1 MTQPHAADPPEP
13 KTILVCDDEE
23 SLRELIRAVLG
34 PEYRYLEC
42 EDGEEALELI
52 RAQSPDL
59 VVLDV
64 MLPRRNGLE
73 VLAELRRDPQHG
85 KTPVIVVTAWS
96 YAVDA
101 AASAGADVFLP
112 KPFEPEHLKG
122 TVEELIG

>member
-1 MTQPHAADPPEP
+1 MMEPQAPPTKT

-34 PEYRYLEC
+34 DAYRYVEA
-42 EDGEEALELI
+42 EDGDVALDLI
-52 RAQSPDL
+52 RAESPDL
-59 VVLDV
+59 IVLDV

-73 VLAELRRDPQHG
+73 VLAELRRDPKHG

-101 AASAGADVFLP
+101 ASAAGADVFLP

-122 TVEELIG
+122 TVEDLIG

>member
-1 MTQPHAADPPEP
+1 MTQPQADPAEP

-34 PEYRYLEC
+34 REYRYLEC
-42 EDGEEALELI
+42 EDGDQALELI
-52 RAQSPDL
+52 RAESPDL

-85 KTPVIVVTAWS
+85 KTPVIVITAWS

-101 AASAGADVFLP
+101 AAAAGADVFLP
-112 KPFEPEHLKG
+112 KPFEPEHLKS

>member
-1 MTQPHAADPPEP
+1 MTQPHAADIPEQ
-13 KTILVCDDEE
+13 KTILICDDEE

-34 PEYRYLEC
+34 PDYRYLEC
-42 EDGEEALELI
+42 EDGDRALELI
-52 RAQSPDL
+52 RAESPDL

-73 VLAELRRDPQHG
+73 VLAELRRDPQYG
-85 KTPVIVVTAWS
+85 KTPVVVVTAWS

-101 AASAGADVFLP
+101 AAAAGADVFLP
-112 KPFEPEHLKG
+112 KPFEPDHLKG